1 MSITSHKLSY
11 FISKYKYLNDLT
23 FINNCTNPVKKKTR
37 LAISRA
43 FNFNPR
49 FHSFP
54 LFIKKIY
61 RVRSSTIKG
70 S

>member
-1 MSITSHKLSY
+1 MSITRHKLSY

-23 FINNCTNPVKKKTR
+23 FITNCTNPVKKKR

-61 RVRSSTIKG
+61 MVRSSTIKG